1 MLRRKKMKKRRRRG
15 GVEATKA
22 DFFKTFLS
30 YLELKLTA
38 DPRPEIASSTLMI
51 SLSYPREGEP
61 RSLRV

>member
-38 DPRPEIASSTLMI
+38 DPRPEITSSTLMI
-51 SLSYPREGEP
+51 SLLP
-61 RSLRV
+61 